1 MKVLIVNKKDISG
14 GAARAAHRLYIGLKK
29 QGVDSQMMVMEKYS
43 DDPLIHKVA
52 TGWLNKYTSRFD
64 KLVLKLY
71 KKRKEDIFSPAF
83 SSTNF
88 MSAINKVNP
97 DIIHL
102 HWIPRGFL
110 SIDSLAKINKP
121 IVWSLHDMWPYTGG
135 CHYDNDC
142 GKFVEGCGKC
152 PMLFSGKKN
161 DLSKNVFKRKAKAY
175 DKIRKLTVVGL
186 STWMAEQAAA
196 SELFRNKN
204 VINLPNCIDTKV
216 FYPADKTNA
225 RQKLKIP
232 LNKNIVL
239 FGAMDATSD
248 KRKGYKYLKKA
259 LDKLD
264 VKNTELLIF
273 GNRDDT
279 IPDQFNM
286 RVNLIGNI
294 NEDNNLAE
302 LYSAA
307 DVVVVPSLQE
317 NLSNVIMESLAC
329 GTPVVAFK
337 TGGNEDLIE
346 HKQNGYIAKLM
357 DADSLRKGISWL
369 LEDKNRLTKI
379 SGNCRQKVL
388 HEFDEEVVAQKYIR
402 QYKYLLSPNEHTSL

>member
-1 MKVLIVNKKDISG
+1 
-14 GAARAAHRLYIGLKK
+14 
-29 QGVDSQMMVMEKYS
+29 
-43 DDPLIHKVA
+43 
-52 TGWLNKYTSRFD
+52 
-64 KLVLKLY
+64 
-71 KKRKEDIFSPAF
+71 
-83 SSTNF
+83 
-88 MSAINKVNP
+88 
-97 DIIHL
+97 
-102 HWIPRGFL
+102 
-110 SIDSLAKINKP
+110 
-121 IVWSLHDMWPYTGG
+121 
-135 CHYDNDC
+135 
-142 GKFVEGCGKC
+142 
-152 PMLFSGKKN
+152 
-161 DLSKNVFKRKAKAY
+161 
-175 DKIRKLTVVGL
+175 
-186 STWMAEQAAA
+186 
-196 SELFRNKN
+196 
-204 VINLPNCIDTKV
+204 
-216 FYPADKTNA
+216 
-225 RQKLKIP
+225 
-232 LNKNIVL
+232 
-239 FGAMDATSD
+239 MDATSD
-248 KRKGYKYLKKA
+248 KRKGYEYLKKA

-379 SGNCRQKVL
+379 SENCRQKVL
-388 HEFDEEVVAQKYIR
+388 HEFDEKVVAQKYIR